1 MIAVEGGHVEVV
13 KLFLKLDY
21 QCDTNIQDKVFHAHD
36 YQIEY
41 AYIYKM
47 LTDPRVD
54 RPPFRFSERPRGHC

>member
-21 QCDTNIQDKVFHAHD
+21 QCDTNIQEKVSNAHD

-41 AYIYKM
+41 ARTKI
-47 LTDPRVD
+47 
-54 RPPFRFSERPRGHC
+54 